1 MIAPK
6 ISMADFLPSQIE
18 LPEDLTLYRFAGSI
32 FVQSDNADYPH
43 PYDDI
48 AVASGVVI
56 CPITSHISFSALV
69 SFPKHAV
76 PVSPLFS
83 TMSLAALCPDK
94 GSTRDHCKHD
104 RQEDRKNA
112 TLLLI
117 SYPFAR
123 YSFPNRLHFGCDP
136 KLRRPCLSA

>member
-1 MIAPK
+1 MALK

-32 FVQSDNADYPH
+32 FVQSNNANFPH
-43 PYDDI
+43 QYDEI
-48 AVASGVVI
+48 VVASGAVI
-56 CPITSHISFSALV
+56 CPIASHISFSASL
-69 SFPKHAV
+69 SFPKHAI
-76 PVSPLFS
+76 PVSRLYS
-83 TMSLAALCPDK
+83 TLSLAALCPDQ

-117 SYPFAR
+117 SCPFAR
-123 YSFPNRLHFGCDP
+123 YSFPNRLHFRCDP